1 MDKDYVLILMQDV
14 IKSINEN
21 PLPISVKYFVLKDI
35 FSQTEDAYNNYVQK
49 QMIKVDVS
57 EPEEKT
63 IEMEIPIENISKE
76 VSKEEE

>member
-1 MDKDYVLILMQDV
+1 MEKDYVLILMQDV